1 MSVLPTINKDWTL
14 FLDRD
19 GVINKRLVGD
29 YVKSVEEFEFLDGS
43 LDAICQFSEIFGVI
57 VIVTNQQG
65 IGKGLMTKD
74 DLNSIHAGM
83 LEQIKKYGGRVDHV
97 FYCPELAADNPECR
111 KPNTGMGLKAKSMF
125 PQIDFKKSLMLGD
138 SISDMKFGEGLGTQ
152 FAFIGSDERYA
163 SFDSLIHVARS
174 ITSK

>member
-1 MSVLPTINKDWTL
+1 MSALPKINKDWTL

-29 YVKSVEEFEFLDGS
+29 YVKSVDEFEFLDGS
-43 LDAICQFSEIFGVI
+43 LDAIRQFSDMFGVI

-65 IGKGLMTKD
+65 IGRGLMTKA
-74 DLNSIHAGM
+74 DLNSIHASM
-83 LEQIKKYGGRVDHV
+83 LDQIKKHGGRIDHV

-111 KPNTGMGLKAKSMF
+111 KPNTGMGFEAKAMF
-125 PQIDFKKSLMLGD
+125 PQIDFKKSLMVGD
-138 SISDMKFGEGLGTQ
+138 SISDMEFGEGLGMQ
-152 FAFIGSDERYA
+152 CAFIGSDERYL